1 MKKQSNYYDMIHRCG
16 VIWDIGALLVL
27 LCVPA
32 AFCLY
37 LDVGPNLKA
46 LGSAML
52 KLIPLYWPVALIEI
66 FTYVPMLGAG
76 ATYLSFVTGNIPNL
90 KLPCGLNAMESA
102 GVRPN
107 SDEGEVISTI
117 AVGVS
122 STTTT
127 VIIAVG
133 VIAFSPVLPLITADG
148 SIFKP
153 AFEQVLP
160 ALFGA
165 LGASYFV
172 KHWRLAFAPHHHRRR
187 RACIRTH
194 PARRH
199 SHVRHDSR
207 FRPRRGHNLSQGFC
221 SDAQKEGKNNPH

>member
-1 MKKQSNYYDMIHRCG
+1 MIHRCG

-107 SDEGEVISTI
+107 TDEGEVIST
-117 AVGVS
+117 
-122 STTTT
+122 
-127 VIIAVG
+127 IAVG

-148 SIFKP
+148 SAFKP

-172 KHWRLAFAPHHHRRR
+172 KHWRLAFAP
-187 RACIRTH
+187 IITGVVVLVFVPTL
-194 PARRH
+194 PAGTLMFITIVASVLGAVIIYRK
-199 SHVRHDSR
+199 D
-207 FRPRRGHNLSQGFC
+207 FAPMLKKK
-221 SDAQKEGKNNPH
+221 AK

>member
-90 KLPCGLNAMESA
+90 KLP
-102 GVRPN
+102 
-107 SDEGEVISTI
+107 
-117 AVGVS
+117 
-122 STTTT
+122 
-127 VIIAVG
+127 
-133 VIAFSPVLPLITADG
+133 
-148 SIFKP
+148 
-153 AFEQVLP
+153 
-160 ALFGA
+160 
-165 LGASYFV
+165 
-172 KHWRLAFAPHHHRRR
+172 
-187 RACIRTH
+187 
-194 PARRH
+194 
-199 SHVRHDSR
+199 
-207 FRPRRGHNLSQGFC
+207 
-221 SDAQKEGKNNPH
+221 

>member
-122 STTTT
+122 SITTT

-148 SIFKP
+148 SAFKP

-172 KHWRLAFAPHHHRRR
+172 KHWRLAFAP
-187 RACIRTH
+187 IITGVVVLVFVPTL
-194 PARRH
+194 PAGTLMFVTIVASVLGAVIIYRK
-199 SHVRHDSR
+199 D
-207 FRPRRGHNLSQGFC
+207 FAPMLKKKAN
-221 SDAQKEGKNNPH
+221 